1 MRKWLTLALLA
12 GFCLTLTSPVLAGPP
27 KSLVVLSLSS
37 YDQAKSDTSSVG
49 FVGKSPEMP
58 TWLAG
63 LFKLY
68 SEGQPL
74 AGLDHSRPWGAVIQ
88 IDDRLSAYAFVPVT
102 DAETLLSELYE
113 HVADATDIGGGMYH
127 VVGTDSTKE
136 LYAKLVGN
144 WLFVA
149 PSTRC
154 LANVPQQPT
163 GLLDGLNQKYDVA
176 VRLVAS
182 NIPAER
188 GQKILAQLDKTLG
201 SALRQA
207 SSEATVTIL
216 GQAAASMDDVT
227 MGWSRH

>member
-1 MRKWLTLALLA
+1 MRNWLTFALLA
-12 GFCLTLTSPVLAGPP
+12 GFCLTLTNSALAGPP

-37 YDQAKSDTSSVG
+37 YDQAKSAPSSVG

-63 LFKLY
+63 LFQLY
-68 SEGQPL
+68 SEGKPL
-74 AGLDHSRPWGAVIQ
+74 AGLDHARPWGAVIQ
-88 IDDRLSAYAFVPVT
+88 IEDGLSAYAFVPVT

-113 HVADATDIGGGMYH
+113 HVARTEDIGGGMYR
-127 VVGTDSTKE
+127 VVGTDSSQQ
-136 LYAKLVGN
+136 LYAKPVGN

-149 PSTRC
+149 QSAKC
-154 LANVPQQPT
+154 LANVPAQPAE
-163 GLLDGLNQKYDVA
+163 LLDGLNQKYDVA
-176 VRLVAS
+176 VRLTAS

-201 SALRQA
+201 PALRQA
-207 SSEATVTIL
+207 SSEATVKIL

-227 MGWSRH
+227 VGWSRH